1 MSQSLIIG
9 ASIIGGIG
17 LLTLAMYKFNHT
29 NDSTSNLSSHSLVE
43 DLGYGSRRNSSTDSS
58 GYYSA
63 QDEIIGGKTKRKKRK
78 NKTKKK

>member
-17 LLTLAMYKFNHT
+17 LLSLAMYKFNHT
-29 NDSTSNLSSHSLVE
+29 NDSTIDLSSHSLAQ
-43 DLGYGSRRNSSTDSS
+43 DLGYGSRNASTDSS

>member
-17 LLTLAMYKFNHT
+17 LISLAMYKFNKS
-29 NDSTSNLSSHSLVE
+29 NDSTSNLSSQSLAE
-43 DLGYGSRRNSSTDSS
+43 DLGYGSRNSSTDSS
-58 GYYSA
+58 GYYTA
-63 QDEIIGGKTKRKKRK
+63 EDEIIGGKTKRKIKRK

>member
-58 GYYSA
+58 GYYTA
-63 QDEIIGGKTKRKKRK
+63 DEIIGGKRKKRK